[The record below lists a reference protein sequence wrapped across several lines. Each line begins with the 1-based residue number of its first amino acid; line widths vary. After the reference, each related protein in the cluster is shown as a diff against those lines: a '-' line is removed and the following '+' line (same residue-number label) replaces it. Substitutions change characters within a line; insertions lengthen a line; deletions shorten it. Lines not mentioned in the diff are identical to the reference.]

1 MIKAL
6 VIGCGNMGALY
17 DLHTDAIVTHAKALA
32 LDPRFSLS
40 VFDMNKELAQE
51 VASKYQAEQVEEI
64 TDAVLEKFDCVSI
77 CTPTDTHVPYL
88 KQLFQSGVN
97 MVICEKPVS
106 NKNEELNEIHTL
118 YKASGAKVMV
128 NYLRRFQPAYA
139 ELKQSIS
146 DILKTERL
154 TNLAIRYQRGFI
166 NNCSH
171 AFDITEFLLD
181 STIELTGI
189 KKHNNVADHFETDP
203 TVSLNATWN
212 NANVNVL
219 GLSNVKFSH
228 FEIDLY
234 FEYHKVCIREAGQ
247 TIEVLK
253 AETNERFLQPL
264 KSIEQYTRTQCLKD
278 NMQHVINHAYDILN
292 GKISEDNF
300 LRSVSLNQKMLTY
313 LNN

>member
-51 VASKYQAEQVEEI
+51 VSSKYQAEQVEEI
-64 TDAVLEKFDCVSI
+64 TDAVLGKFDCVSI

-106 NKNEELNEIHTL
+106 NKNEELNEIQAL

-139 ELKQSIS
+139 ELKQSVS

-171 AFDITEFLLD
+171 AFDLTEFLLD
-181 STIELTGI
+181 SEIELTGI
-189 KKHNNVADHFETDP
+189 QKHNSVADHFETDP

-212 NANVNVL
+212 NTNVNVL

-247 TIEVLK
+247 SIEVLK
-253 AETNERFLQPL
+253 AETNKRFLQPL

-278 NMQHVINHAYDILN
+278 NMHHVINHAYDILN